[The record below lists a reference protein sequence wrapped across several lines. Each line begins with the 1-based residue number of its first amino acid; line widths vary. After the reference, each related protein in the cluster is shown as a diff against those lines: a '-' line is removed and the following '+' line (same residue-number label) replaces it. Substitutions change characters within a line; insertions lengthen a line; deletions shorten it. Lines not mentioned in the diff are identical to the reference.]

1 MKINL
6 SNQVNQRNINPSSEH
21 RNLLYQSSYLLSSE
35 DLGLY
40 LNSVFKK
47 HCLTT
52 RSTDRSNTE
61 FQLKRHDVE
70 SYKFQG
76 WNLIMFKVK
85 SINQKKKKRTEWS
98 QRIKTLIAISIL
110 GKILL
115 HTPEED
121 IFKVHHT
128 SSLSINLQ
136 KWLSPQTCA
145 TKD

>member
-6 SNQVNQRNINPSSEH
+6 SNQVNQRNTNPISAH
-21 RNLLYQSSYLLSSE
+21 RNLLYQSCYLLSSE
-35 DLGLY
+35 NLGLY

-52 RSTDRSNTE
+52 RSTDRPNTE

-85 SINQKKKKRTEWS
+85 SIKQKKKIELNDLKGLRHWL
-98 QRIKTLIAISIL
+98 QFQFL
-110 GKILL
+110 GKLCFI
-115 HTPEED
+115 HPKKT
-121 IFKVHHT
+121 FSK
-128 SSLSINLQ
+128 SITWAHFL
-136 KWLSPQTCA
+136 
-145 TKD
+145 